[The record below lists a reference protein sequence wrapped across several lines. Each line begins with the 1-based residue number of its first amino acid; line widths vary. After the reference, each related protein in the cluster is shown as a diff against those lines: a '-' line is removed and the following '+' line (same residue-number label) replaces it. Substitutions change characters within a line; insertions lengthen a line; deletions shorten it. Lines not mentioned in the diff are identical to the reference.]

1 MLYILWDYRVRMER
15 VREFEEQYGADG
27 VWARFFR
34 AGRGYR
40 ETRLLRDRETPG
52 RYVTIDVWDD
62 PASYRLFSDF
72 SDAHAA
78 EYREIDRRCK
88 ELTEEERCLGSFE
101 TR

>member
-1 MLYILWDYRVRMER
+1 MLHLLWEYRVRKGR
-15 VREFEEQYGADG
+15 VREFEEHYGADG

-40 ETRLLRDRETPG
+40 ETRLLRDRETLG

-62 PASYRLFSDF
+62 PVSYRLF

-78 EYREIDRRCK
+78 EYREIGRASCR
-88 ELTEEERCLGSFE
+88 ERV
-101 TR
+101 

>member
-1 MLYILWDYRVRMER
+1 MLHVLWEYRVRKGR
-15 VREFEEQYGADG
+15 VREFEEHYVADG

-40 ETRLLRDRETPG
+40 ETRLLRDRETLG

-62 PASYRLFSDF
+62 PASYRLFSD
-72 SDAHAA
+72 AHAA
-78 EYREIDRRCK
+78 EYREIDRRCE

>member
-1 MLYILWDYRVRMER
+1 LLYILWDYRVRMER

-34 AGRGYR
+34 AARGYR

-62 PASYRLFSDF
+62 PASFRSFSETNTG
-72 SDAHAA
+72 
-78 EYREIDRRCK
+78 EYKEIDRRCE